1 MNQWIGMGRL
11 TADPEIRQ
19 SQGNEPMTIARFTL
33 AVDRRTKDKQAD
45 FIRCIA
51 FGKTAEGIEKWL
63 KKGTKT
69 VVTAHVQTGSYTDKD
84 GNKRSSTDFVIDT
97 WEFAESKSAERSE
110 TSGNQSESNRSEA
123 PDDGFVNV
131 ESEIDDSLPFS

>member
-33 AVDRRTKDKQAD
+33 AVDRRTKEKQTD

-51 FGKTAEGIEKWL
+51 FGKTAEGVEKWL
-63 KKGTKT
+63 KKGVKT
-69 VVTAHVQTGSYTDKD
+69 LVTAHVQVGSYTDKD
-84 GNKRSSTDFVIDT
+84 GNKRSSTDFAIDS
-97 WEFAESKSAERSE
+97 WEFAESKA
-110 TSGNQSESNRSEA
+110 TSGEVKGKQEEA
-123 PDDGFVNV
+123 PADDGFVNV
-131 ESEIDDSLPFS
+131 DSDIDESLPFN

>member
-33 AVDRRTKDKQAD
+33 AVDRRTKEKQTD

-51 FGKTAEGIEKWL
+51 FGKTAEGVEKWL
-63 KKGTKT
+63 KKGVKT
-69 VVTAHVQTGSYTDKD
+69 LVTAHVQVGSYTDKD
-84 GNKRSSTDFVIDT
+84 GNKRSSTDFVIDS
-97 WEFAESKSAERSE
+97 WEFAESKA
-110 TSGNQSESNRSEA
+110 TSGEVKGKQEEA
-123 PDDGFVNV
+123 PADDGFVNV
-131 ESEIDDSLPFS
+131 DSDIDESLPFN

>member
-33 AVDRRTKDKQAD
+33 AVDRRTKEKQTD

-51 FGKTAEGIEKWL
+51 FGKTAEGVEKWL
-63 KKGTKT
+63 KKGVKT
-69 VVTAHVQTGSYTDKD
+69 LVTAHVQVGSYTDKD
-84 GNKRSSTDFVIDT
+84 GNKRSSTDFVIDS
-97 WEFAESKSAERSE
+97 WEFAESKATSE
-110 TSGNQSESNRSEA
+110 THTEPAKEEPA
-123 PDDGFVNV
+123 DDGFVNV
-131 ESEIDDSLPFS
+131 PDGIDEELPFS

>member
-33 AVDRRTKDKQAD
+33 AVDRRTKEKQTD

-51 FGKTAEGIEKWL
+51 FGKTAEGVEKWL
-63 KKGTKT
+63 KKGVKT
-69 VVTAHVQTGSYTDKD
+69 LVTAHVQVGSYTDKD
-84 GNKRSSTDFVIDT
+84 GNKRSSTDFVIDS
-97 WEFAESKSAERSE
+97 WEFAESKGV
-110 TSGNQSESNRSEA
+110 SGEAKTKQEEA
-123 PDDGFVNV
+123 PADDGFVNV
-131 ESEIDDSLPFS
+131 DSDIDESLPFS

>member
-1 MNQWIGMGRL
+1 MNLWTGMGRL
-11 TADPEIRQ
+11 TSDPEIRQ
-19 SQGNEPMTIARFTL
+19 SQGENAMTIARFTL

-63 KKGTKT
+63 KKGTKI

-110 TSGNQSESNRSEA
+110 TNSNQPENNQSET

-131 ESEIDDSLPFS
+131 PDEIDEELPFA

>member
-33 AVDRRTKDKQAD
+33 AVDRRTKEKQTD

-51 FGKTAEGIEKWL
+51 FGKTAEGVEKWL
-63 KKGTKT
+63 KKGVKT
-69 VVTAHVQTGSYTDKD
+69 LVTAHVQVGSYTDKD
-84 GNKRSSTDFVIDT
+84 GNKRSSTDFVIDS
-97 WEFAESKSAERSE
+97 WEFAESKA
-110 TSGNQSESNRSEA
+110 TSGEAKAKQEEA
-123 PDDGFVNV
+123 PTDDGFVNV
-131 ESEIDDSLPFS
+131 DSDIDESLPFN